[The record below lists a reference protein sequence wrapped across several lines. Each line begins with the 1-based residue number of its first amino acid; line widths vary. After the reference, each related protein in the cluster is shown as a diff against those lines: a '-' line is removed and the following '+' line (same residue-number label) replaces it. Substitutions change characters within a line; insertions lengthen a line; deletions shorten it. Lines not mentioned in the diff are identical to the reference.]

1 MTEPMVWFTFEKLIY
16 TMSKQ
21 SCESRIVEQ
30 VALDIHDG
38 IAFGLIVPHSG
49 IKLAGEN
56 EGGLCTSVPEAPG
69 VLKDGLRRIVRRVC
83 GACHDDT
90 RREDEGKFIGGG
102 ILGQSEPCQ
111 CERIWNLA
119 VGEGLFGKFEET
131 TTTFLRQRINM
142 DRFGRL
148 GDELGDGGEFEAGS
162 CPGWLE
168 SDWKHWTGSLS
179 ESGQGVGG

>member
-16 TMSKQ
+16 TMNKQ
-21 SCESRIVEQ
+21 SCKSRIIEQ

-56 EGGLCTSVPEAPG
+56 EGGLCTSVQEAPG
-69 VLKDGLRRIVRRVC
+69 VLKDGLRRIVGGVC

-90 RREDEGKFIGGG
+90 WREDKWKLISGD

-111 CERIWNLA
+111 
-119 VGEGLFGKFEET
+119 
-131 TTTFLRQRINM
+131 
-142 DRFGRL
+142 
-148 GDELGDGGEFEAGS
+148 
-162 CPGWLE
+162 
-168 SDWKHWTGSLS
+168 
-179 ESGQGVGG
+179 